1 MQEILQKI
9 IDEFMSM
16 PIEQLKKEWT
26 ELSVF
31 DDMGPSVEEYIRYV
45 KGRVPEIEISNKI
58 KNPEFSLDFC
68 LI

>member
-1 MQEILQKI
+1 MQDILQNI
-9 IDEFMSM
+9 INEFKSM
-16 PIEQLKKEWT
+16 PIEQLEKEWA

-45 KGRVPEIEISNKI
+45 KGRAPEIEISNKI
-58 KNPEFSLDFC
+58 KNPEFFLDFC